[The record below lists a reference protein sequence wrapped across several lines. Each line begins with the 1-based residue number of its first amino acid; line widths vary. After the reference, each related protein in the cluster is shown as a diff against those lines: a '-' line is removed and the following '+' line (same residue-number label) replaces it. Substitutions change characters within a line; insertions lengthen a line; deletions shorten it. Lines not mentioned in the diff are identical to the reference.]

1 VKCLTFWNMLNS
13 VNKIIIE
20 HTVITFVTSKLVAIS
35 QVTGVTFD
43 KCLSD
48 PDLFQ
53 SCDSFVIFRAL

>member
-1 VKCLTFWNMLNS
+1 MLNS